1 MNPRTMLLLIC
12 GLIVVAPGC
21 GGITLPSADTTPP
34 VVTISQPLTR
44 NVTDYIDYTGRTDA
58 VNSVDIRPRVTGYLV
73 KMPFTEGSEVKKNDL
88 LFEIDPRP
96 YQALLD
102 QAEGQVA
109 LNNARLKLAKAD
121 NARAKEINKTP
132 GAIST
137 QDLDTYQAKEE
148 EAMAE
153 LAASTANLET
163 YKLNREFCEVT
174 SPIDGEVSRY
184 FFTLGN
190 LANQDTTLL
199 TTVVSLDPIY
209 AYFDVDE
216 RTLLEIRNAINT
228 GMLELLGPGEI
239 PVMMGLQGEDGYP
252 HKGVVNFVNNRV
264 DPFTGTI
271 TLRGLFANPK
281 PETGV
286 RLLSPGLFARV
297 RVPVGQPHAALLV
310 TDRAVGTD
318 QGLKYLYVVD
328 KDNKVRYQ
336 RVTLGA
342 LQDDGLRVITDGLKA
357 DDWVIVTGLQMARP
371 GMTVSPDRQPM
382 PIPAQEAAVHPL
394 ESTQPTTPAVNPDKP
409 GDAQSH
415 TNSGGQHPP
424 NKSTPAPVVAPTPQ
438 PVLPETDPTPAPPG
452 PVAPVSPPAKSDKP

>member
-228 GMLELLGPGEI
+228 GKLELLGPGEI

-281 PETGV
+281 PASGCFRRDFLRECAC
-286 RLLSPGLFARV
+286 RLA
-297 RVPVGQPHAALLV
+297 
-310 TDRAVGTD
+310 
-318 QGLKYLYVVD
+318 
-328 KDNKVRYQ
+328 
-336 RVTLGA
+336 
-342 LQDDGLRVITDGLKA
+342 
-357 DDWVIVTGLQMARP
+357 
-371 GMTVSPDRQPM
+371 
-382 PIPAQEAAVHPL
+382 
-394 ESTQPTTPAVNPDKP
+394 
-409 GDAQSH
+409 SH
-415 TNSGGQHPP
+415 TRRSW
-424 NKSTPAPVVAPTPQ
+424 
-438 PVLPETDPTPAPPG
+438 
-452 PVAPVSPPAKSDKP
+452 